1 MKANMDEELI
11 YCKQCN
17 ANFLVQWEQ
26 DEYGDTYLTPS
37 YCPLCGTEIRG
48 DEREE
53 NYDETF
59 ED

>member
-1 MKANMDEELI
+1 MDEELI

-26 DEYGDTYLTPS
+26 DEYGDTFLTPS

-48 DEREE
+48 DEHDRENE
-53 NYDETF
+53 DQEEYD
-59 ED
+59 